1 MSIGM
6 KRGTVYLE
14 PHQTEWERAAEET
27 IRTLKNILG
36 NSAADIQHIGSTSI
50 RTISAKPIIDIA
62 VAVNDY
68 ELILS
73 KRDVLEN
80 ADIIFRF
87 DERPEQLLFVM
98 GDFEKDTRSHHIH
111 VVIYGSDEWNNYI
124 NFRDYLNSNIK
135 AAREYEAVKLKLAE
149 QYPDDRIAYTDGKK
163 DIIDRLFAEARV
175 WKIESSKDF
184 HDAVLSHQ
192 EPICPACGKGRII
205 CPQGKIKKPHYFE
218 CSNNCGWHMNVDYKD
233 CLVE

>member
-14 PHQTEWERAAEET
+14 PHQEDWERAAEET
-27 IRTLKNILG
+27 IRTLKAILG
-36 NSAADIQHIGSTSI
+36 SVAADIQHIGSTSI

-68 ELILS
+68 ELILN
-73 KRDVLEN
+73 KCDELRK

-98 GDFEKDTRSHHIH
+98 GDFAKDTRSHHIH

-124 NFRDYLNSNIK
+124 NFRDYLNTHIASAK
-135 AAREYEAVKLKLAE
+135 EYEAVKLRLAE
-149 QYPDDRIAYTDGKK
+149 QYPDDRIAYTGGKQEV
-163 DIIDRLFAEARV
+163 IDKLLAEARV
-175 WKIESSKDF
+175 WKNKQSSK
-184 HDAVLSHQ
+184 
-192 EPICPACGKGRII
+192 
-205 CPQGKIKKPHYFE
+205 
-218 CSNNCGWHMNVDYKD
+218 
-233 CLVE
+233 

>member
-1 MSIGM
+1 M

-149 QYPDDRIAYTDGKK
+149 QYPDDRIAYTDGKQEV
-163 DIIDRLFAEARV
+163 IDKLLAEALV
-175 WKIESSKDF
+175 WKSKQ
-184 HDAVLSHQ
+184 LS
-192 EPICPACGKGRII
+192 K
-205 CPQGKIKKPHYFE
+205 
-218 CSNNCGWHMNVDYKD
+218 
-233 CLVE
+233 

>member
-1 MSIGM
+1 M

-27 IRTLKNILG
+27 IRTLKGILG
-36 NSAADIQHIGSTSI
+36 SIAADIQHIGSTSI
-50 RTISAKPIIDIA
+50 KTISAKPIIDIA

-73 KRDVLEN
+73 KRDVLEK
-80 ADIIFRF
+80 ADIVFRF

-98 GDFEKDTRSHHIH
+98 GDFKKDTRSHHIH
-111 VVIYGSDEWNNYI
+111 VVLYGSDEWNNYI

-135 AAREYEAVKLKLAE
+135 AAREYETTKLRLSE

-163 DIIDRLFAEARV
+163 ETIDRLLAEALL
-175 WKIESSKDF
+175 WKNKQSSK
-184 HDAVLSHQ
+184 
-192 EPICPACGKGRII
+192 
-205 CPQGKIKKPHYFE
+205 
-218 CSNNCGWHMNVDYKD
+218 
-233 CLVE
+233 

>member
-1 MSIGM
+1 M
-6 KRGTVYLE
+6 KRGTVFLE
-14 PHQTEWERAAEET
+14 PHLTEWERAAEET
-27 IRTLKNILG
+27 IRTLKGILG
-36 NSAADIQHIGSTSI
+36 SIAADIQHIGSTSI
-50 RTISAKPIIDIA
+50 KTINAKPIIDIA

-111 VVIYGSDEWNNYI
+111 VVLYGSDEWNNYI

-135 AAREYEAVKLKLAE
+135 AAREYETTKLRLSE

-163 DIIDRLFAEARV
+163 ETIDRLLAEALL
-175 WKIESSKDF
+175 WKNKQSSK
-184 HDAVLSHQ
+184 
-192 EPICPACGKGRII
+192 
-205 CPQGKIKKPHYFE
+205 
-218 CSNNCGWHMNVDYKD
+218 
-233 CLVE
+233 

>member
-73 KRDVLEN
+73 KRDVLEK
-80 ADIIFRF
+80 ADVIFRF

-98 GDFEKDTRSHHIH
+98 GDFENDTRSHHIH
-111 VVIYGSDEWNNYI
+111 VVLYGSDEWNNYI

-135 AAREYEAVKLKLAE
+135 AAREYEAVKLRLAE
-149 QYPDDRIAYTDGKK
+149 QYPDDRIAYTDGKQEV
-163 DIIDRLFAEARV
+163 IDRLLTEARV
-175 WKIESSKDF
+175 WKSKQ
-184 HDAVLSHQ
+184 LS
-192 EPICPACGKGRII
+192 K
-205 CPQGKIKKPHYFE
+205 
-218 CSNNCGWHMNVDYKD
+218 
-233 CLVE
+233 

>member
-14 PHQTEWERAAEET
+14 PHQEVWERTAEKT
-27 IRTLKNILG
+27 ICTLKRILR
-36 NSAADIQHIGSTSI
+36 STATDIQHIGSTSI
-50 RTISAKPIIDIA
+50 KAISAKPIIDIA

-73 KRDVLEN
+73 KRDVLEI
-80 ADIIFRF
+80 ADIVFRF

-111 VVIYGSDEWNNYI
+111 AVLYGSDEWNNYI

-135 AAREYEAVKLKLAE
+135 AAREYEAIKLRLAE
-149 QYPDDRIAYTDGKK
+149 QYPDDRIAYTDGKQEV
-163 DIIDRLFAEARV
+163 INRLLAEARL
-175 WKIESSKDF
+175 WKNKQ
-184 HDAVLSHQ
+184 LS
-192 EPICPACGKGRII
+192 E
-205 CPQGKIKKPHYFE
+205 
-218 CSNNCGWHMNVDYKD
+218 
-233 CLVE
+233 

>member
-1 MSIGM
+1 MENRSIHDD
-6 KRGTVYLE
+6 VWLAPWDPEWAHEFHLE
-14 PHQTEWERAAEET
+14 KQYIVGSMMAEEH
-27 IRTLKNILG
+27 
-36 NSAADIQHIGSTSI
+36 SAFVRHVGSTAI
-50 RTISAKPIIDIA
+50 EGMPAKPIIDIA

-73 KRDVLEN
+73 KRDVLEK

-149 QYPDDRIAYTDGKK
+149 QYPDDRIAYTDGKQEV
-163 DIIDRLFAEARV
+163 IYRLLEEARI
-175 WKIESSKDF
+175 WKSKQ
-184 HDAVLSHQ
+184 LS
-192 EPICPACGKGRII
+192 E
-205 CPQGKIKKPHYFE
+205 
-218 CSNNCGWHMNVDYKD
+218 
-233 CLVE
+233 

>member
-14 PHQTEWERAAEET
+14 PHQSVWEKAAEET
-27 IRTLKNILG
+27 IRTLKSIL
-36 NSAADIQHIGSTSI
+36 SSVAIDILHIGSTSI

-73 KRDVLEN
+73 KSDVLEK
-80 ADIIFRF
+80 AAIVFRF

-98 GDFEKDTRSHHIH
+98 GDSEKDTRSHHIH

-124 NFRDYLNSNIK
+124 NFRDYLNNNIK
-135 AAREYEAVKLKLAE
+135 AAREYEAVKLRLAE
-149 QYPDDRIAYTDGKK
+149 QYPDDRIAYTEGKQEV
-163 DIIDRLFAEARV
+163 IDKLLAEARV
-175 WKIESSKDF
+175 WKSKQSSK
-184 HDAVLSHQ
+184 
-192 EPICPACGKGRII
+192 
-205 CPQGKIKKPHYFE
+205 
-218 CSNNCGWHMNVDYKD
+218 
-233 CLVE
+233 

>member
-27 IRTLKNILG
+27 IQTLKSILG
-36 NSAADIQHIGSTSI
+36 SVAVDIQHIGSTSI

-73 KRDVLEN
+73 KRDELEK
-80 ADIIFRF
+80 ADIVFRF

-98 GDFEKDTRSHHIH
+98 GNFEKDTRSHHIH
-111 VVIYGSDEWNNYI
+111 VVLYGSDEWNNYI
-124 NFRDYLNSNIK
+124 NFRDYLNTHI
-135 AAREYEAVKLKLAE
+135 AAAKEYEAVKLRLAE
-149 QYPDDRIAYTDGKK
+149 QYPDDRIAYTDGKQEV
-163 DIIDRLFAEARV
+163 IDKLLAEARV
-175 WKIESSKDF
+175 WKSKQ
-184 HDAVLSHQ
+184 LS
-192 EPICPACGKGRII
+192 E
-205 CPQGKIKKPHYFE
+205 
-218 CSNNCGWHMNVDYKD
+218 
-233 CLVE
+233 

>member
-14 PHQTEWERAAEET
+14 PHQEEWERAAEET
-27 IRTLKNILG
+27 ISTLKNILG
-36 NSAADIQHIGSTSI
+36 SIAADIQHIGSTSI
-50 RTISAKPIIDIA
+50 KTISAKPIIDIA

-73 KRDVLEN
+73 KRDVIEK
-80 ADIIFRF
+80 ADIVFRF

-98 GDFEKDTRSHHIH
+98 GDFKKDTRSHHIH
-111 VVIYGSDEWNNYI
+111 VVLYGSDEWNNYI
-124 NFRDYLNSNIK
+124 NFRDYLNSNIE
-135 AAREYEAVKLKLAE
+135 AAKEYETTKLRLSE

-163 DIIDRLFAEARV
+163 DIIDRLLAEARV